1 MIIEPLRFAH
11 RREGEETLVA
21 HGRFEPG
28 APDWVYLPVELPD
41 GVVELAVRCSH
52 DRPDGRR
59 GEPGN
64 TLDLGIFD
72 QRGIEPGDTAGFRGW
87 SGGSRDAFTISG
99 SGATP
104 GYLPGPLH
112 PGTWHVVLGPYT
124 VASKGM
130 SWTVAVTLR
139 FGQPGP
145 PFAASPAPQRASGR
159 GPAWY
164 RGDMHL
170 HTVHSDGRRTPAE
183 LVSGARAAELDFVV
197 STEHN
202 TSSASLIWGRHAR
215 PDLLIVDGEE
225 VTTRDGH
232 LLALGL
238 QAERW
243 VDWRYRAVDGVVG
256 RVIGG
261 IHRAGGIAVAAHPF
275 CPFAGCAWGFGYDEV
290 DAIEVWNGP
299 WTPDDE
305 RTLLLWEELL
315 AGQHH
320 PGGRWIPAVGNSD
333 AHGEAQ
339 AIGLPHNVVLASD
352 LERRA
357 ILRGVRAGRLWIAES
372 AAVDLSMAARTDG
385 RTAGIG
391 ERLPV
396 AADEPVLVRLEVR
409 GAPGHLV
416 RLYTDHGQVLER
428 RLAEE
433 GSDVVTWTTTPR
445 DSAHVRAEVR
455 RQAPAPATFDTM
467 VALTNPVFL
476 GHPRRRRGRLS
487 GRPPA

>member
-1 MIIEPLRFAH
+1 VIIDPLRFAH

-21 HGRFEPG
+21 HGRFQPG
-28 APDWVYLPVELPD
+28 APDWVYLPVELPE
-41 GVVELAVRCSH
+41 GVAELTVHCRH
-52 DRPDGRR
+52 
-59 GEPGN
+59 EPGS

-72 QRGIEPGDTAGFRGW
+72 QRGIQPGDATGFRGW
-87 SGGSRDAFTISG
+87 SGGSRDGFTIGASD
-99 SGATP
+99 ATP
-104 GYLPGPLH
+104 GYLPGPLQR
-112 PGTWHVVLGPYT
+112 GTWHVVLGPYR
-124 VASKGM
+124 VAPEGM
-130 SWTVAVTLR
+130 RWTVAVTLR
-139 FGQPGP
+139 YGRPGP
-145 PFAASPAPQRASGR
+145 PSAASPAPQRAGGR

-183 LVSGARAAELDFVV
+183 LVAGAGAAELDFVV

-202 TSSASLIWGRHAR
+202 TTSASLIWGRHAR

-238 QAERW
+238 PAEHW
-243 VDWRYRAVDGVVG
+243 VDWRYRAVDGVLG
-256 RVIGG
+256 RVVDG

-305 RTLLLWEELL
+305 RTLLLWDRLL
-315 AGQHH
+315 AERHR

-333 AHGEAQ
+333 AHGEADPV
-339 AIGLPHNVVLASD
+339 GLPHNVVLAAD

-357 ILRGVRAGRLWIAES
+357 ILGGVRAGRLWIAES
-372 AAVDLSMAARTDG
+372 AAVDLTMAASTDG

-391 ERLPV
+391 ERLPA
-396 AADEPVLVRLEVR
+396 AADQPVTVRLQVR

-416 RLYTDHGQVLER
+416 RLHTDRGQVLER
-428 RLAEE
+428 RLAEA
-433 GSDVVTWTTTPR
+433 GADVVDWTTTPR
-445 DSAHVRAEVR
+445 DAAYLRAEVR
-455 RQAPAPATFDTM
+455 RPATATVAPM

-476 GHPRRRRGRLS
+476 GRPDTAPGRLS
-487 GRPPA
+487 ERPPA

>member
-1 MIIEPLRFAH
+1 VIVEPLRFAH

-52 DRPDGRR
+52 DRSG
-59 GEPGN
+59 GGAAEN

-72 QRGIEPGDTAGFRGW
+72 QRGIEPGDGAGFRGW
-87 SGGSRDAFTISG
+87 SGSSRDRFTISG
-99 SGATP
+99 SDATP
-104 GYLPGPLH
+104 GYLPGALH
-112 PGTWHVVLGPYT
+112 RGTWHVVLGPYT
-124 VASKGM
+124 VAPEGM

-139 FGQPGP
+139 YGRPGP
-145 PFAASPAPQRASGR
+145 AVAADPAPRRARGR
-159 GPAWY
+159 GPGWY

-170 HTVHSDGRRTPAE
+170 HTVHSDGRQTPAE
-183 LVSGARAAELDFVV
+183 LVAGARAAELDFVV

-202 TSSASLIWGRHAR
+202 TSSASRIWGRHAR
-215 PDLLIVDGEE
+215 PDLLVVDGEE
-225 VTTRDGH
+225 ITTRDGH

-238 QAERW
+238 PAEHW
-243 VDWRYRAVDGVVG
+243 VDWRYRAADGVLG
-256 RVIGG
+256 RVVDG

-275 CPFAGCAWGFGYDEV
+275 CPFAGCGWGFGYREV

-305 RTLLLWEELL
+305 RTLELWDGML
-315 AGQHH
+315 ADEQRQ

-333 AHGEAQ
+333 AHGEPQ
-339 AIGLPHNVVLASD
+339 AIGLPHNLVLASD

-357 ILRGVRAGRLWIAES
+357 ILRGVRAGRLWVAES
-372 AAVDLSMAARTDG
+372 AAVDLSMTARADG

-391 ERLPV
+391 QRLRV
-396 AADEPVLVRLEVR
+396 AADAPVTLRLEVR
-409 GAPGHLV
+409 GAPGQLA
-416 RLYTDHGQVLER
+416 RLHTDHGRVLER

-433 GSDVVTWTTTPR
+433 GPDVVTWATTPR
-445 DSAHVRAEVR
+445 DAAYVRAEVR
-455 RQAPAPATFDTM
+455 RPAPAPATFEAM

-476 GHPRRRRGRLS
+476 GHPRPGRARLS

>member
-1 MIIEPLRFAH
+1 MIIDPLRFAH
-11 RREGEETLVA
+11 RQDGEETLVA

-52 DRPDGRR
+52 DLPDGRPDSQ
-59 GEPGN
+59 PGN
-64 TLDLGIFD
+64 QLDLGIFD
-72 QRGIEPGDTAGFRGW
+72 QRGIEPGDAAGFRGW

-130 SWTVAVTLR
+130 K
-139 FGQPGP
+139 
-145 PFAASPAPQRASGR
+145 
-159 GPAWY
+159 
-164 RGDMHL
+164 
-170 HTVHSDGRRTPAE
+170 

-352 LERRA
+352 LERQA

-372 AAVDLSMAARTDG
+372 AGVDLSMAARADG

-409 GAPGHLV
+409 GAPGNLV

-433 GSDVVTWTTTPR
+433 GPDVVTWTTTPR
-445 DSAHVRAEVR
+445 DSAFVRAEVR
-455 RQAPAPATFDTM
+455 RWAPAPATFEAM

-476 GHPRRRRGRLS
+476 GDQPGLS

>member
-1 MIIEPLRFAH
+1 VIIEPLRFAH
-11 RREGEETLVA
+11 RQEGEETLVA

-124 VASKGM
+124 VASEGM

-139 FGQPGP
+139 YGQPGP

-238 QAERW
+238 QAEQW

-261 IHRAGGIAVAAHPF
+261 LHRGGGIAVAAHPF

-339 AIGLPHNVVLASD
+339 AVGLPHNVVLASD
-352 LERRA
+352 LERQA

-372 AAVDLSMAARTDG
+372 AAVDLAMAARTEG

-391 ERLPV
+391 ER
-396 AADEPVLVRLEVR
+396 
-409 GAPGHLV
+409 
-416 RLYTDHGQVLER
+416 QVLER

-433 GSDVVTWTTTPR
+433 GPDVVTWTTTPR
-445 DSAHVRAEVR
+445 DSAYVRAEVR
-455 RQAPAPATFDTM
+455 RPAPAPATLEAM

-476 GHPRRRRGRLS
+476 GDRPELS